1 MYKAAIFDMDGT
13 ILNTIGDITDSLNHA
28 LGKLGY
34 KSDFTEELVTEFVG
48 SGINIEI
55 KRCIA
60 YQKGLGKEDLILVGT
75 ENDPADA
82 LVSDEEIERV
92 KEVLEPYYAEHC
104 SDRTGPYEGIM
115 ELLTELRSRGII
127 TVVVSNK
134 PDAAV
139 QTLSEEVFTGLF
151 DLSIGEQPGIRR
163 KPAPD
168 MTDLSLEKLNL
179 KREEAVYIGDSEI
192 DIETGENA
200 GMDCILCAWGFRGEE
215 FLKAHGAKLIVREPS
230 EILDYFPKNVKNG

>member
-13 ILNTIGDITDSLNHA
+13 ILDTIGDITDSLNYA

-34 KSDFTEELVTEFVG
+34 KHDFTTQIVTEFVG

-60 YQKGLGKEDLILVGT
+60 YQKGLDVDKLIEVGT
-75 ENDPADA
+75 ENDPADD
-82 LVSDEEIERV
+82 LVSDEEIEKV

-104 SDRTGPYEGIM
+104 SIKTGPYDGIID
-115 ELLTELRSRGII
+115 LIKELRERGSI

-134 PDAAV
+134 PDEAV
-139 QTLSEEVFTGLF
+139 RTLSNEVFGGLF
-151 DLSIGEQPGIRR
+151 DISLGEKPGIAR

-168 MTDLSLEKLNL
+168 MTDIVLRELGL
-179 KREEAVYIGDSEI
+179 KKEEVVYIGDSEI
-192 DIETGENA
+192 DIETAENS
-200 GMDCILCAWGFRGEE
+200 GVDCICVDWGFRGRK
-215 FLKAHGAKLIVREPS
+215 FLEARGAETIVERPAD
-230 EILDYFPKNVKNG
+230 ILTFFGKNC

>member
-1 MYKAAIFDMDGT
+1 MDGT
-13 ILNTIGDITDSLNHA
+13 ILNTIGDITDSLNYA

-34 KSDFTEELVTEFVG
+34 KDDFTDELVTEFVG

-60 YQKGLGKEDLILVGT
+60 YQKGLSKEDLILVGT
-75 ENDPADA
+75 ENDPADK

-92 KEVLEPYYAEHC
+92 KEVLEPYYAKHC
-104 SDRTGPYEGIM
+104 NDKTGPYDGIL
-115 ELLTELRSRGII
+115 ELLSKLRELGIV

-151 DLSIGEQPGIRR
+151 DLSVGEQPGIRR

-168 MTDLSLEKLNL
+168 MTDHVLEKLGL
-179 KREEAVYIGDSEI
+179 KPEEAVYIGDSEI

-200 GMDCILCAWGFRGEE
+200 GMDCILVAWGFRGEK
-215 FLKAHGAKLIVREPS
+215 FLREHGAGIIVREPS
-230 EILDYFPKNVKNG
+230 EILGYFREKS